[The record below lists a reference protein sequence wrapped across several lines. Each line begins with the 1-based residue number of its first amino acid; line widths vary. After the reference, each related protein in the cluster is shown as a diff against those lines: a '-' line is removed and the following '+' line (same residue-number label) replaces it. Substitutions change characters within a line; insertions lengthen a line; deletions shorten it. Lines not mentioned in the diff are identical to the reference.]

1 MPTRLSAVIAAV
13 WCGVAFINSTFSQ
26 APDVPGP
33 PPEAAVSDNELVA
46 SQIAVLDQIA
56 EDSAASDVTFFLT
69 SLSLS
74 QEVAPLT
81 PQLMQPDTAPLASPS
96 AGSIF
101 RGGQPRSNLATDR
114 GLTAQPSASDK
125 ILGLEARARNTSD
138 LGGLLGSSANG
149 LGVTTQRRNPIISDP
164 RIRGSRVGQVAA
176 SGSYW
181 VPARI
186 DLDTMLSKIDSGL
199 IDEIAVV
206 KGPYAAQYGPGF
218 DFINIELKRTPRAE
232 PGSGSITG
240 GSSSLNYQSN
250 GEQWYGR
257 QTGYVAGENWGARV
271 GYGHRTG
278 SDYEAGDGTQIP
290 SSYKSRDL
298 DVALGF
304 DFDDD
309 KNLELIYLHQ
319 DQTDVELAGQA
330 FDLDSLLTNGVEA
343 TWTDRGVG
351 WADRLVLETWYNET
365 RLKGN
370 AQSPAKRQTFPVLND
385 IRYQGTTNVNS
396 VSTGASAKAAW
407 ELDTDRELTAGTDV
421 RIVRQGLDEFSFA
434 VFRIPNIRNSPIPRS
449 VSANPGLFAELSD
462 TSIEGLRVTTGV
474 RADIVSTEIVEDAAR
489 LQQIGA
495 GTNPPSYAEIL
506 GTSDF
511 DQSFGLWAGYLTAEY
526 ELDPLW
532 RLTGAVGHGQRAP
545 SLTELYAAESFMF
558 LLQSGL
564 NTVTGDP
571 LLNPER
577 RTQIDLGLAYDDGRF
592 RAGVTGFQAW
602 VNDRITFE
610 SMSVRPGRSMAQVEQ
625 VNLRYVNTDLA
636 VLHGFEA
643 NAEYDLTELISVFS
657 TLSYV
662 EGTDLTRNGDFATRQ
677 ADSDISTTSR
687 RIPGAIRGSRDGTRR
702 TLAGREALPGIAPL
716 VARSG
721 ARFNGELW
729 ETRWNLELAARM
741 VAEQNRVANSL
752 FETTTPGFT
761 VWDLRSHWLVNDHLT
776 FVTGVE
782 NFTDKNYR
790 EHFDFRSAD
799 GMSVRQPG
807 INFYFGSE
815 LHY

>member
-1 MPTRLSAVIAAV
+1 
-13 WCGVAFINSTFSQ
+13 
-26 APDVPGP
+26 
-33 PPEAAVSDNELVA
+33 
-46 SQIAVLDQIA
+46 
-56 EDSAASDVTFFLT
+56 
-69 SLSLS
+69 
-74 QEVAPLT
+74 
-81 PQLMQPDTAPLASPS
+81 
-96 AGSIF
+96 
-101 RGGQPRSNLATDR
+101 
-114 GLTAQPSASDK
+114 
-125 ILGLEARARNTSD
+125 
-138 LGGLLGSSANG
+138 
-149 LGVTTQRRNPIISDP
+149 
-164 RIRGSRVGQVAA
+164 
-176 SGSYW
+176 
-181 VPARI
+181 
-186 DLDTMLSKIDSGL
+186 MLSKIDSGL

-370 AQSPAKRQTFPVLND
+370 AQSPAKRQTFPFLD
-385 IRYQGTTNVNS
+385 TIRYRGTTNVDS
-396 VSTGASAKAAW
+396 VSTGASAKAIW
-407 ELDTDRELTAGTDV
+407 EVDTDRELTAGTDV
-421 RIVRQGLDEFSFA
+421 RVVRQGLDEFSSGRFG
-434 VFRIPNIRNSPIPRS
+434 FNSFMNRNSPIPRS
-449 VSANPGLFAELSD
+449 MSANPGLFAEFRD
-462 TSIEGLRVTTGV
+462 NSIEGLRVTTGV
-474 RADIVSTEIVEDAAR
+474 RADVVATEIVDDASR
-489 LQQIGA
+489 LQAIG
-495 GTNPPSYAEIL
+495 TSNPASSYAAIL
-506 GTSDF
+506 GTGDF
-511 DQSFGLWAGYLTAEY
+511 DQSFGLWSTYLTAEY
-526 ELDPLW
+526 DIDPLW
-532 RLTGAVGHGQRAP
+532 RVTGAVGHGQRPP

-558 LLQSGL
+558 LLQNGL

-571 LLNPER
+571 RLDPER
-577 RTQIDLGLAYDDGRF
+577 RTQIDLRLAYDDERF

-610 SMSVRPGRSMAQVEQ
+610 NMSVRRGPPFGNVEQ

-643 NAEYDLTELISVFS
+643 NAEYDLSDSFSVF
-657 TLSYV
+657 TTVNYV

-677 ADSDISTTSR
+677 ANGATASTQ
-687 RIPGAIRGSRDGTRR
+687 IPGAARGSLGLPGQA
-702 TLAGREALPGIAPL
+702 LADREALPGIAPL

-721 ARFNGELW
+721 VRVNGTLW
-729 ETRWNLELAARM
+729 ETLWNIELAARM
-741 VAEQNRVANSL
+741 VDQQNRVANSL
-752 FETTTPGFT
+752 LETTTPGFT
-761 VWDLRSHWLVNDHLT
+761 VWDLRSHWLVNEHLT

-790 EHFDFRSAD
+790 EHFDFRSAR
-799 GMSVRQPG
+799 GISVRQPG
-807 INFYFGSE
+807 LNFYFGSE